1 MTKTHIKEDDLLDD
15 AKLLTLRPQVLTILV
30 QHQWV
35 LL

>member
-1 MTKTHIKEDDLLDD
+1 MSKTHIKEDDLLDD
-15 AKLLTLRPQVLTILV
+15 AKLLTLCPQILTILI